1 MLKMSPS
8 ATTQLTTT
16 PLAVPSS
23 QRCEPGSINIP
34 IAKWPKPATDG
45 PLDPLAVANDIVSQL
60 NSYLRKAPS
69 QEGAQGVASLFLSN
83 ESCCCYWRDH
93 LALSWDL
100 RTLRTQAKIA
110 AFVQELDAQHANR
123 TQLAVDTSTDF
134 RAPKIVPFNPEQ
146 TSRGIVFFV
155 RVETKLGRGHGVV
168 RLAEEKQ
175 GAWKIWTLFT
185 SLEELKGFEEPVGPR
200 RPTGVAHGYHKGRK
214 NWLDRRRE
222 EENFT
227 NSEPDVLILGKF
239 TGVSGGSTPSSGLE
253 PPLFLCQYILNRI
266 ML

>member
-1 MLKMSPS
+1 MSPS
-8 ATTQLTTT
+8 ATTQLTT
-16 PLAVPSS
+16 PSAVPSS

-34 IAKWPKPATDG
+34 IAKWPKPVTDG
-45 PLDPLAVANDIVSQL
+45 PLDPLAVANDIVSHF

-69 QEGAQGVASLFLSN
+69 NEAAQGVASLFLSD
-83 ESCCCYWRDH
+83 ECCYWRDH

-100 RTLRTQAKIA
+100 RTLKTQAKIA
-110 AFVQELDAQHANR
+110 SFVQELDAHRASL

-134 RAPKIVPFNPEQ
+134 RAPKISPFNPEQ

-155 RVETKLGRGHGVV
+155 LVETKLGRGHGVV
-168 RLAEEKQ
+168 RLAEEEQ
-175 GAWKIWTLFT
+175 GMWKIWTLFT
-185 SLEELKGFEEPVGPR
+185 SLEELKGFEESVGPR

-227 NSEPDVLILGKF
+227 NSEPDVLILGES
-239 TGVSGGSTPSSGLE
+239 TGVSDRISS
-253 PPLFLCQYILNRI
+253 
-266 ML
+266 